1 MQSRAFAFSASPHNF
16 LGLLAA
22 RTTTLKAF
30 AASSQPSF
38 LKSANSFEDFISFAS
53 DVTLPIWV
61 AKPFSL
67 LTLADVLAM
76 LRLIRRVHLHVDDAK
91 GHVNRNVDS
100 RHKLHPGNYRRSA
113 EKYRIISSIFQTLAK
128 GSTSTLCR
136 NRDTEANGRRN
147 FLGDA
152 HA

>member
-1 MQSRAFAFSASPHNF
+1 
-16 LGLLAA
+16 
-22 RTTTLKAF
+22 
-30 AASSQPSF
+30 
-38 LKSANSFEDFISFAS
+38 
-53 DVTLPIWV
+53 
-61 AKPFSL
+61 
-67 LTLADVLAM
+67 M

-91 GHVNRNVDS
+91 GHGNRNVDS

-147 FLGDA
+147 FLGDGSCVKCHNTKVA
-152 HA
+152 SRWKLC